1 MGSSRQAVTVSRV
14 DEREEHVA
22 IEQELEEDEPPPPS
36 DMGRLDAELRM
47 QKAVS
52 EKLNFNMKLS
62 FIYKDII

>member
-62 FIYKDII
+62 FIYQDII

>member
-47 QKAVS
+47 QKVVS
-52 EKLNFNMKLS
+52 EKLYFNMKSS
-62 FIYKDII
+62 FIYQDII

>member
-47 QKAVS
+47 HKAVS

-62 FIYKDII
+62 FIYQDII